1 MTKPRNEGRYLAEQG
16 DVPQFVFGN
25 GLWGTKPMTAKQALR
40 VSGNPTIYRLVV
52 EPRERLS
59 TGSRSSRRR

>member
-1 MTKPRNEGRYLAEQG
+1 MSEPRNAGRYVTEDEDIPKL
-16 DVPQFVFGN
+16 VFGN
-25 GLWGTKPMTAKQALR
+25 GPWGTKPMTARQALR